1 MIEVIERYNEEYKF
15 SDIHLKED
23 KPAML
28 RINGDMITPSEDI
41 ISSSELR
48 EFANESL
55 SESQKT
61 RLDEIRDVDLAI
73 EIDNCRFRAN
83 FFYTS
88 GGLSAVLRK
97 IETKIPSMSELSIPF
112 VMQEIVE
119 KPSGLVLITGP
130 TGSGKSTS
138 LASII
143 DAINDTKKGHILTIE
158 DPIEYIHHSKKCS
171 VSQREVGKDAQSF
184 ASALRASL
192 REDPDVIL
200 VGELRDLET
209 IQLAITAA
217 ETGHLVF
224 ATLHTAGAPNTI
236 NRIIDVFPAAQ
247 QGQVRAQ
254 LSQSLH
260 MVVTQQLIKTADNQ
274 GRVAAFEVMVCNHA
288 IRNLIREGKIFQIGS
303 VMQTARG
310 EGMVTMSHA
319 IEQLIHSGQI
329 KQENVEVVD

>member
-1 MIEVIERYNEEYKF
+1 MR
-15 SDIHLKED
+15 
-23 KPAML
+23 
-28 RINGDMITPSEDI
+28 
-41 ISSSELR
+41 EL
-48 EFANESL
+48 
-55 SESQKT
+55 T
-61 RLDEIRDVDLAI
+61 
-73 EIDNCRFRAN
+73 
-83 FFYTS
+83 
-88 GGLSAVLRK
+88 
-97 IETKIPSMSELSIPF
+97 IPF
-112 VMQEIVE
+112 VMQDIVE
-119 KPSGLVLITGP
+119 KPNGLVLITGP

-143 DAINDTKKGHILTIE
+143 DSINDTKKGHILTIE
-158 DPIEYIHHSKKCS
+158 DPIEYIHHAKSCS
-171 VSQREVGKDAQSF
+171 ISQREVGRDAHSF

-247 QGQVRAQ
+247 QAQVRAQ

-260 MVVTQQLIKTADNQ
+260 MVVTQQLIKTADGQ

-310 EGMVTMSHA
+310 EGMVTMKHA
-319 IEQLIHSGQI
+319 IEQLILSGEINQAD
-329 KQENVEVVD
+329 VEVED